1 VQTPLR
7 SALSA
12 TTATDPSANSHVVPT
27 TANTKEEVTEGTVM
41 SSWPNGTAPRSTDSS
56 TLSSNVTVASKDGRS
71 SATNFN
77 RIPTSLATFTTTG
90 DFSGKTKTAAATST
104 STETLSNS
112 TVTYSTPSAA
122 PLPSE
127 NSSIIP
133 TTLLPTGLALTS
145 PMVKQDSP
153 TPNFNSTQEATELNH
168 DFINLSTASP
178 HSKDAREDKT
188 NKGGIIGGVI
198 VGFIVVSI
206 LIIMIGYFICG
217 KKRSESFSHRRLYDD
232 TRNDPVLHLDNSLG
246 PYDTSF
252 GYASDDKTCIGD
264 KAEEDNTTCPSD
276 GIPMADMT
284 SSHPSL

>member
-1 VQTPLR
+1 I
-7 SALSA
+7 
-12 TTATDPSANSHVVPT
+12 SHVVPT
-27 TANTKEEVTEGTVM
+27 TANTKEKVTEGTVI
-41 SSWPNGTAPRSTDSS
+41 SSWSNSTAPRSTDSS
-56 TLSSNVTVASKDGRS
+56 TLSSNVIVASKDGRS

-77 RIPTSLATFTTTG
+77 RIPMSLATFTTIG
-90 DFSGKTKTAAATST
+90 DFSGETKTATAT
-104 STETLSNS
+104 STETLTNS

-122 PLPSE
+122 LLPSD
-127 NSSIIP
+127 NSSINP
-133 TTLLPTGLALTS
+133 NTLFPTGLALTS

-168 DFINLSTASP
+168 DFITLPTASP

-246 PYDTSF
+246 PYDMSF

-264 KAEEDNTTCPSD
+264 KAEDDNTTCPSD

-284 SSHPSL
+284 SSYPSL